1 MEERRRDEKGRRGK
15 EGEGKGLTG
24 ERKGRGIKGTEQHH
38 SSKKIRIGSFSFYPF
53 YFSIIIGHM
62 NI

>member
-1 MEERRRDEKGRRGK
+1 MTGEKGK
-15 EGEGKGLTG
+15 GKGLTG

-38 SSKKIRIGSFSFYPF
+38 SSKEIRIGSFSFYPF